1 MELVK
6 LEMTPKERKIAYARG
21 EEVDRIPTSLSA
33 GETAPPLYGI
43 SIRDY
48 YFSADAMVEVES
60 RLAEDF
66 QADNMGMGLGLRTLV
81 EALGTKLEYPEHSVS
96 YIEKP
101 ALETFDDLDHME
113 LINVEK
119 DGRFPI
125 IIEAFERLQEK
136 YGKDKVQVK
145 YVESSQEADYTP
157 NIETFV
163 EEDLDLIIGVGY
175 KMAGAIEEASKNYPD
190 VQFAIIDHSY
200 EKQPKNVTSLIYE
213 DNTAAYLAGLVAAKK
228 TETNKVAFIGG
239 IKSATLDKFE
249 YGFRAGVKA
258 ANPNCELTVRYL
270 NSFSDSA
277 LAKSVANQMHKD
289 GVDVIY
295 TAAGAAG
302 TGAIEAAK
310 ENNKMA
316 IGVDVDQSPLAP
328 DNIISSTMKNV
339 NVSIVNLVGEILEDN
354 YQGGQVIVNTLASG
368 GVGLSDTTKDH
379 VSKDILDYVNEQA
392 GKIKSG
398 EIVVPENEKQY
409 NEIVGK

>member
-1 MELVK
+1 MQLKKLFAVGRTAIMMSSLLVGCSSK
-6 LEMTPKERKIAYARG
+6 TESNEDVYKIG
-21 EEVDRIPTSLSA
+21 M
-33 GETAPPLYGI
+33 I
-43 SIRDY
+43 SDTGGVN
-48 YFSADAMVEVES
+48 DES
-60 RLAEDF
+60 FNQSTWEGLQ
-66 QADNMGMGLGLRTLV
+66 QA
-81 EALGTKLEYPEHSVS
+81 
-96 YIEKP
+96 
-101 ALETFDDLDHME
+101 
-113 LINVEK
+113 
-119 DGRFPI
+119 
-125 IIEAFERLQEK
+125 QEK

-200 EKQPKNVTSLIYE
+200 EKQPENVTSLIYE

-258 ANPNCELTVRYL
+258 ANPKCELTVRYL

>member
-1 MELVK
+1 MQLKKLFAVGLTAIMMGSLVVGCSSK
-6 LEMTPKERKIAYARG
+6 TESNEDVYKIG
-21 EEVDRIPTSLSA
+21 M
-33 GETAPPLYGI
+33 I
-43 SIRDY
+43 SDTGGVN
-48 YFSADAMVEVES
+48 DES
-60 RLAEDF
+60 FNQSTWEGLQ
-66 QADNMGMGLGLRTLV
+66 QA
-81 EALGTKLEYPEHSVS
+81 
-96 YIEKP
+96 
-101 ALETFDDLDHME
+101 
-113 LINVEK
+113 
-119 DGRFPI
+119 
-125 IIEAFERLQEK
+125 QEK

-200 EKQPKNVTSLIYE
+200 EKQPENVTSLIYE

-379 VSKDILDYVNEQA
+379 VSKDILDYVDEQA

>member
-1 MELVK
+1 MQLKKLFAVGLTAIMMSSLLVGCSSK
-6 LEMTPKERKIAYARG
+6 TESNEDVYKIG
-21 EEVDRIPTSLSA
+21 M
-33 GETAPPLYGI
+33 I
-43 SIRDY
+43 SDTGGVN
-48 YFSADAMVEVES
+48 DES
-60 RLAEDF
+60 FNQSTWEGLQ
-66 QADNMGMGLGLRTLV
+66 QA
-81 EALGTKLEYPEHSVS
+81 
-96 YIEKP
+96 
-101 ALETFDDLDHME
+101 
-113 LINVEK
+113 
-119 DGRFPI
+119 
-125 IIEAFERLQEK
+125 QEK

-163 EEDLDLIIGVGY
+163 EEDLELIIGGGY

-200 EKQPKNVTSLIYE
+200 EKQPENVTSLIYE

-379 VSKDILDYVNEQA
+379 VSKDILDYVDEQA

>member
-1 MELVK
+1 MQLKKLFAVGLTAIMMSSLLVGCSSK
-6 LEMTPKERKIAYARG
+6 TESNEDVYKIG
-21 EEVDRIPTSLSA
+21 M
-33 GETAPPLYGI
+33 I
-43 SIRDY
+43 SDTGGVN
-48 YFSADAMVEVES
+48 DES
-60 RLAEDF
+60 FNQSTWEGLQ
-66 QADNMGMGLGLRTLV
+66 QA
-81 EALGTKLEYPEHSVS
+81 
-96 YIEKP
+96 
-101 ALETFDDLDHME
+101 
-113 LINVEK
+113 
-119 DGRFPI
+119 
-125 IIEAFERLQEK
+125 QEK

-200 EKQPKNVTSLIYE
+200 EKQPENVTSLIYE

-239 IKSATLDKFE
+239 IKSATLDTFE

>member
-1 MELVK
+1 MQLKKLFAVGLTAIMMSSLLVGCSSK
-6 LEMTPKERKIAYARG
+6 TESNEDVYKIG
-21 EEVDRIPTSLSA
+21 M
-33 GETAPPLYGI
+33 I
-43 SIRDY
+43 SDTGGVN
-48 YFSADAMVEVES
+48 DES
-60 RLAEDF
+60 FNQSTWEGLQ
-66 QADNMGMGLGLRTLV
+66 QA
-81 EALGTKLEYPEHSVS
+81 
-96 YIEKP
+96 
-101 ALETFDDLDHME
+101 
-113 LINVEK
+113 
-119 DGRFPI
+119 
-125 IIEAFERLQEK
+125 QEK

-200 EKQPKNVTSLIYE
+200 EKQPENVTSLIYE

-258 ANPNCELTVRYL
+258 ANPKCELTVRYL

-368 GVGLSDTTKDH
+368 GVGLSDSTKDH

>member
-1 MELVK
+1 MQLKKLFAIGLAFTMMTTLLVGCSSK
-6 LEMTPKERKIAYARG
+6 N
-21 EEVDRIPTSLSA
+21 
-33 GETAPPLYGI
+33 
-43 SIRDY
+43 
-48 YFSADAMVEVES
+48 
-60 RLAEDF
+60 
-66 QADNMGMGLGLRTLV
+66 DN
-81 EALGTKLEYPEHSVS
+81 A
-96 YIEKP
+96 
-101 ALETFDDLDHME
+101 
-113 LINVEK
+113 
-119 DGRFPI
+119 
-125 IIEAFERLQEK
+125 
-136 YGKDKVQVK
+136 GKDSASDKVYTIGMITDTGGVNDESFNQSTWEGLQKAEKKFGSDKVKVK
-145 YVESSQEADYTP
+145 YLESTKDADYVP

-175 KMAGAIEEASKNYPD
+175 KIAGAIEEAAKNYPEKE
-190 VQFAIIDHSY
+190 FAIVDHAY
-200 EKQPKNVTSLIYE
+200 EKQPENVTSLIYE

-258 ANPNCELTVRYL
+258 ANPKCELTVRYL

>member
-1 MELVK
+1 MQLKKVFAVGLTAIMMSSLLVGCSSK
-6 LEMTPKERKIAYARG
+6 TESNEDVYKIG
-21 EEVDRIPTSLSA
+21 M
-33 GETAPPLYGI
+33 I
-43 SIRDY
+43 SDTGGVN
-48 YFSADAMVEVES
+48 DES
-60 RLAEDF
+60 FNQSTWEGLQ
-66 QADNMGMGLGLRTLV
+66 QA
-81 EALGTKLEYPEHSVS
+81 
-96 YIEKP
+96 
-101 ALETFDDLDHME
+101 
-113 LINVEK
+113 
-119 DGRFPI
+119 
-125 IIEAFERLQEK
+125 QEK

-200 EKQPKNVTSLIYE
+200 EKQPENVTSLIYE

-258 ANPNCELTVRYL
+258 ANPKCELTVRYL

>member
-1 MELVK
+1 MQLKKLFAVGLTAIMMSSLLVGCSSK
-6 LEMTPKERKIAYARG
+6 TESNEDVYKIG
-21 EEVDRIPTSLSA
+21 M
-33 GETAPPLYGI
+33 I
-43 SIRDY
+43 SDTGGVN
-48 YFSADAMVEVES
+48 DES
-60 RLAEDF
+60 FNQSTWEGLQ
-66 QADNMGMGLGLRTLV
+66 QA
-81 EALGTKLEYPEHSVS
+81 
-96 YIEKP
+96 
-101 ALETFDDLDHME
+101 
-113 LINVEK
+113 
-119 DGRFPI
+119 
-125 IIEAFERLQEK
+125 QEK

-200 EKQPKNVTSLIYE
+200 EKQPENVTSLIYE

-258 ANPNCELTVRYL
+258 ANPKCELTVRYL

-379 VSKDILDYVNEQA
+379 VSKEILDYVNEQA

>member
-1 MELVK
+1 MQLKKLFAVGLTAIMMGSLLVGCSSK
-6 LEMTPKERKIAYARG
+6 TESNEDIYKIG
-21 EEVDRIPTSLSA
+21 M
-33 GETAPPLYGI
+33 I
-43 SIRDY
+43 SDTGGVN
-48 YFSADAMVEVES
+48 DES
-60 RLAEDF
+60 FNQSTWEGLQ
-66 QADNMGMGLGLRTLV
+66 QA
-81 EALGTKLEYPEHSVS
+81 
-96 YIEKP
+96 
-101 ALETFDDLDHME
+101 
-113 LINVEK
+113 
-119 DGRFPI
+119 
-125 IIEAFERLQEK
+125 QEK

-200 EKQPKNVTSLIYE
+200 EKQPENVTSLIYE

-258 ANPNCELTVRYL
+258 ANPKCELTVRYL

>member
-1 MELVK
+1 MQLKKLFAVGLTAIMMSSLLVGCSSK
-6 LEMTPKERKIAYARG
+6 TESNEDVYKIG
-21 EEVDRIPTSLSA
+21 M
-33 GETAPPLYGI
+33 I
-43 SIRDY
+43 SDTGGVN
-48 YFSADAMVEVES
+48 DES
-60 RLAEDF
+60 FNQSTWEGLQ
-66 QADNMGMGLGLRTLV
+66 QA
-81 EALGTKLEYPEHSVS
+81 
-96 YIEKP
+96 
-101 ALETFDDLDHME
+101 
-113 LINVEK
+113 
-119 DGRFPI
+119 
-125 IIEAFERLQEK
+125 QEK

-190 VQFAIIDHSY
+190 VQFAMIDHSY
-200 EKQPKNVTSLIYE
+200 EKQPENVTSLIYE

-258 ANPNCELTVRYL
+258 ANPKCELTVRYL

>member
-1 MELVK
+1 MQLKKLFAVGLTAIMMSSLLVGCSSK
-6 LEMTPKERKIAYARG
+6 TESNEDVYKIG
-21 EEVDRIPTSLSA
+21 M
-33 GETAPPLYGI
+33 I
-43 SIRDY
+43 SDTGGVN
-48 YFSADAMVEVES
+48 DES
-60 RLAEDF
+60 FNQSTWEGLQ
-66 QADNMGMGLGLRTLV
+66 QA
-81 EALGTKLEYPEHSVS
+81 
-96 YIEKP
+96 
-101 ALETFDDLDHME
+101 
-113 LINVEK
+113 
-119 DGRFPI
+119 
-125 IIEAFERLQEK
+125 QEK

-200 EKQPKNVTSLIYE
+200 EKQPENVTSLIYE

-258 ANPNCELTVRYL
+258 ANPKCELTVRYL

-354 YQGGQVIVNTLASG
+354 YQGGQV

>member
-1 MELVK
+1 MQLKKLFAVGLTAIMMSSLLVGCSSK
-6 LEMTPKERKIAYARG
+6 TESNEDVYKIG
-21 EEVDRIPTSLSA
+21 M
-33 GETAPPLYGI
+33 I
-43 SIRDY
+43 SDTGGVN
-48 YFSADAMVEVES
+48 DES
-60 RLAEDF
+60 FNQSTWEGLQ
-66 QADNMGMGLGLRTLV
+66 QA
-81 EALGTKLEYPEHSVS
+81 
-96 YIEKP
+96 
-101 ALETFDDLDHME
+101 
-113 LINVEK
+113 
-119 DGRFPI
+119 
-125 IIEAFERLQEK
+125 QEK

-200 EKQPKNVTSLIYE
+200 EKQPENVTSLIYE

-258 ANPNCELTVRYL
+258 ANPKCELTVRYL

-289 GVDVIY
+289 GVYVIY

>member
-1 MELVK
+1 MQLKKLFAVGLTAIMMSSLLVGCSSK
-6 LEMTPKERKIAYARG
+6 TESNEDVYKIG
-21 EEVDRIPTSLSA
+21 M
-33 GETAPPLYGI
+33 I
-43 SIRDY
+43 SDTGGVN
-48 YFSADAMVEVES
+48 DES
-60 RLAEDF
+60 FNQSTWEGLQ
-66 QADNMGMGLGLRTLV
+66 QA
-81 EALGTKLEYPEHSVS
+81 
-96 YIEKP
+96 
-101 ALETFDDLDHME
+101 
-113 LINVEK
+113 
-119 DGRFPI
+119 
-125 IIEAFERLQEK
+125 QEK

-175 KMAGAIEEASKNYPD
+175 KIAGAIEEASKNYPD

-200 EKQPKNVTSLIYE
+200 EKQPENVTSLIYE

>member
-1 MELVK
+1 MQLKKLFAVGLTAIMMSSLLVGCSSK
-6 LEMTPKERKIAYARG
+6 TESNEDVYKIG
-21 EEVDRIPTSLSA
+21 M
-33 GETAPPLYGI
+33 I
-43 SIRDY
+43 SDTGGVN
-48 YFSADAMVEVES
+48 DES
-60 RLAEDF
+60 FNQSTWEGLQ
-66 QADNMGMGLGLRTLV
+66 QA
-81 EALGTKLEYPEHSVS
+81 
-96 YIEKP
+96 
-101 ALETFDDLDHME
+101 
-113 LINVEK
+113 
-119 DGRFPI
+119 
-125 IIEAFERLQEK
+125 QEK

-157 NIETFV
+157 NIETLMD
-163 EEDLDLIIGVGY
+163 EDTDLIIGVGY

-200 EKQPKNVTSLIYE
+200 EKQPENVTSLIYE

-258 ANPNCELTVRYL
+258 ANPKCELTVRYL

>member
-1 MELVK
+1 MQLKKLFAVGLTAIMMSSLLVGCSSK
-6 LEMTPKERKIAYARG
+6 RESNEDVYKIG
-21 EEVDRIPTSLSA
+21 M
-33 GETAPPLYGI
+33 I
-43 SIRDY
+43 SDTGGVN
-48 YFSADAMVEVES
+48 DES
-60 RLAEDF
+60 FNQSTWEGLQ
-66 QADNMGMGLGLRTLV
+66 QA
-81 EALGTKLEYPEHSVS
+81 
-96 YIEKP
+96 
-101 ALETFDDLDHME
+101 
-113 LINVEK
+113 
-119 DGRFPI
+119 
-125 IIEAFERLQEK
+125 QEK

-200 EKQPKNVTSLIYE
+200 EKQPENVTSLIYE

-258 ANPNCELTVRYL
+258 ANPKCELTVRYL

-398 EIVVPENEKQY
+398 EIVVP
-409 NEIVGK
+409 

>member
-1 MELVK
+1 MQLKKLFAVGLTAIMMSSLLVGCSSK
-6 LEMTPKERKIAYARG
+6 TESNEDVYKIG
-21 EEVDRIPTSLSA
+21 M
-33 GETAPPLYGI
+33 I
-43 SIRDY
+43 SDTGGVN
-48 YFSADAMVEVES
+48 DES
-60 RLAEDF
+60 FNQSTWEGLQ
-66 QADNMGMGLGLRTLV
+66 QA
-81 EALGTKLEYPEHSVS
+81 
-96 YIEKP
+96 
-101 ALETFDDLDHME
+101 
-113 LINVEK
+113 
-119 DGRFPI
+119 
-125 IIEAFERLQEK
+125 QEK

-200 EKQPKNVTSLIYE
+200 EKQPENVTSLIYE

-239 IKSATLDKFE
+239 IKIATLDKFE

-258 ANPNCELTVRYL
+258 ANPKCELTVRYL

>member
-1 MELVK
+1 MQLKKLFAVGLTAIMMSSLLVGCSSK
-6 LEMTPKERKIAYARG
+6 TESNEDVYKIG
-21 EEVDRIPTSLSA
+21 M
-33 GETAPPLYGI
+33 I
-43 SIRDY
+43 SDTGGVN
-48 YFSADAMVEVES
+48 DES
-60 RLAEDF
+60 FNQSTWEGLQ
-66 QADNMGMGLGLRTLV
+66 QA
-81 EALGTKLEYPEHSVS
+81 
-96 YIEKP
+96 
-101 ALETFDDLDHME
+101 
-113 LINVEK
+113 
-119 DGRFPI
+119 
-125 IIEAFERLQEK
+125 QEK

-175 KMAGAIEEASKNYPD
+175 KMAGAIEEASKNNPD

-200 EKQPKNVTSLIYE
+200 EKQPENVTSLIYE

>member
-1 MELVK
+1 MKLKKLFAVGLTAIMMSSLLVGCSSK
-6 LEMTPKERKIAYARG
+6 TESNEDVYKIG
-21 EEVDRIPTSLSA
+21 M
-33 GETAPPLYGI
+33 I
-43 SIRDY
+43 SDTGGVN
-48 YFSADAMVEVES
+48 DES
-60 RLAEDF
+60 FNQSTWEGLQ
-66 QADNMGMGLGLRTLV
+66 QA
-81 EALGTKLEYPEHSVS
+81 
-96 YIEKP
+96 
-101 ALETFDDLDHME
+101 
-113 LINVEK
+113 
-119 DGRFPI
+119 
-125 IIEAFERLQEK
+125 QEK

-200 EKQPKNVTSLIYE
+200 EKQPENVTSLIYE

-258 ANPNCELTVRYL
+258 ANPKCELTVRYL

>member
-1 MELVK
+1 MQLKKLFAVGLTAIMMSSLLVGCSSK
-6 LEMTPKERKIAYARG
+6 TESNEDVYKIG
-21 EEVDRIPTSLSA
+21 M
-33 GETAPPLYGI
+33 I
-43 SIRDY
+43 SDTGGVN
-48 YFSADAMVEVES
+48 DES
-60 RLAEDF
+60 FNQSTWEGLQ
-66 QADNMGMGLGLRTLV
+66 QA
-81 EALGTKLEYPEHSVS
+81 
-96 YIEKP
+96 
-101 ALETFDDLDHME
+101 
-113 LINVEK
+113 
-119 DGRFPI
+119 
-125 IIEAFERLQEK
+125 QEK

-200 EKQPKNVTSLIYE
+200 EKQPENVTSLIYE

-258 ANPNCELTVRYL
+258 ANPKCELTVRYL

-295 TAAGAAG
+295 TAACAAG

>member
-1 MELVK
+1 MQLKKLFAVGLTAIMMSSLLVGCSSK
-6 LEMTPKERKIAYARG
+6 TESNEDVYKIG
-21 EEVDRIPTSLSA
+21 M
-33 GETAPPLYGI
+33 I
-43 SIRDY
+43 SDTGGVN
-48 YFSADAMVEVES
+48 DES
-60 RLAEDF
+60 FNQSTWEGLQ
-66 QADNMGMGLGLRTLV
+66 QA
-81 EALGTKLEYPEHSVS
+81 
-96 YIEKP
+96 
-101 ALETFDDLDHME
+101 
-113 LINVEK
+113 
-119 DGRFPI
+119 
-125 IIEAFERLQEK
+125 QEK

-200 EKQPKNVTSLIYE
+200 EKQPENVTSLIYE

-258 ANPNCELTVRYL
+258 ANPKCELTVRYL

-289 GVDVIY
+289 GVEVIY

>member
-1 MELVK
+1 MQLKKLFAAGLTAIMMSSLLVGCSSK
-6 LEMTPKERKIAYARG
+6 TESNEDVYKIG
-21 EEVDRIPTSLSA
+21 M
-33 GETAPPLYGI
+33 I
-43 SIRDY
+43 SDTGGVN
-48 YFSADAMVEVES
+48 DES
-60 RLAEDF
+60 FNQSTWEGLQ
-66 QADNMGMGLGLRTLV
+66 QA
-81 EALGTKLEYPEHSVS
+81 
-96 YIEKP
+96 
-101 ALETFDDLDHME
+101 
-113 LINVEK
+113 
-119 DGRFPI
+119 
-125 IIEAFERLQEK
+125 QEK

-200 EKQPKNVTSLIYE
+200 EKQPENVTSLIYE

-379 VSKDILDYVNEQA
+379 VSKDILDYVDEQA

>member
-1 MELVK
+1 MQLKKLFAVGLTAIMMSSLLVGCSSK
-6 LEMTPKERKIAYARG
+6 TESNEDVYKIG
-21 EEVDRIPTSLSA
+21 M
-33 GETAPPLYGI
+33 I
-43 SIRDY
+43 SDTGGVN
-48 YFSADAMVEVES
+48 DES
-60 RLAEDF
+60 FNQSTWEGLQ
-66 QADNMGMGLGLRTLV
+66 QA
-81 EALGTKLEYPEHSVS
+81 
-96 YIEKP
+96 
-101 ALETFDDLDHME
+101 
-113 LINVEK
+113 
-119 DGRFPI
+119 
-125 IIEAFERLQEK
+125 QEK

-200 EKQPKNVTSLIYE
+200 EKQPENVTSLIYE

-258 ANPNCELTVRYL
+258 ANPKCELTVRYL

-295 TAAGAAG
+295 TAAGEAG

>member
-1 MELVK
+1 MQLKKLFAVGLTAIMMSSLLVGCSSQT
-6 LEMTPKERKIAYARG
+6 ESNEDVYKIG
-21 EEVDRIPTSLSA
+21 M
-33 GETAPPLYGI
+33 I
-43 SIRDY
+43 SDTGGVN
-48 YFSADAMVEVES
+48 DES
-60 RLAEDF
+60 FNQSTWEGLQ
-66 QADNMGMGLGLRTLV
+66 QA
-81 EALGTKLEYPEHSVS
+81 
-96 YIEKP
+96 
-101 ALETFDDLDHME
+101 
-113 LINVEK
+113 
-119 DGRFPI
+119 
-125 IIEAFERLQEK
+125 QEK

-200 EKQPKNVTSLIYE
+200 EKQPENVTSLIYE

-258 ANPNCELTVRYL
+258 ANPKCELTVRYL

>member
-1 MELVK
+1 MQLKKLFAVGLTAIMMSSLLVGCSSK
-6 LEMTPKERKIAYARG
+6 TESNEDVYKIG
-21 EEVDRIPTSLSA
+21 M
-33 GETAPPLYGI
+33 I
-43 SIRDY
+43 SDTGGVN
-48 YFSADAMVEVES
+48 DES
-60 RLAEDF
+60 FNQSTWEGLQ
-66 QADNMGMGLGLRTLV
+66 QA
-81 EALGTKLEYPEHSVS
+81 
-96 YIEKP
+96 
-101 ALETFDDLDHME
+101 
-113 LINVEK
+113 
-119 DGRFPI
+119 
-125 IIEAFERLQEK
+125 QEK

-200 EKQPKNVTSLIYE
+200 EKQPENVTSLIYE

-258 ANPNCELTVRYL
+258 ANPKCELTVRYL

-310 ENNKMA
+310 ENKKMA
-316 IGVDVDQSPLAP
+316 IGVDIDQNPLAP
-328 DNIISSTMKNV
+328 ENVISSTVKNI

-368 GVGLSDTTKDH
+368 GVGLSDSTKDH

>member
-1 MELVK
+1 MQLKKLFAVGLTAIMMSSLLVGCSSK
-6 LEMTPKERKIAYARG
+6 TESNEDVYKIG
-21 EEVDRIPTSLSA
+21 M
-33 GETAPPLYGI
+33 I
-43 SIRDY
+43 SDTGGVN
-48 YFSADAMVEVES
+48 DES
-60 RLAEDF
+60 FNQSTWEGLQ
-66 QADNMGMGLGLRTLV
+66 QA
-81 EALGTKLEYPEHSVS
+81 
-96 YIEKP
+96 
-101 ALETFDDLDHME
+101 
-113 LINVEK
+113 
-119 DGRFPI
+119 
-125 IIEAFERLQEK
+125 QEK

-200 EKQPKNVTSLIYE
+200 EKQPENVTSLIYE

-409 NEIVGK
+409 DEIVGK